1 MLIVSLIFGSICLL
15 WGISLIISGLVGIY
29 KRFSFSDYR
38 DKDRVIINILYGI
51 IFIFIGMLLIENI
64 FILNLI
70 FTLFTMISVI
80 IVVVFDFKTKSQ
92 SKKIYGG
99 GPRDGA

>member
-15 WGISLIISGLVGIY
+15 WGIFLIISGFVGIY

-38 DKDRVIINILYGI
+38 DKDRVVINILYGI
-51 IFIFIGMLLIENI
+51 IFIFIGMFRMENI

-70 FTLFTMISVI
+70 FTLFTGISLI
-80 IVVVFDFKTKSQ
+80 IVLVFDFKTKSK

-99 GPRDGA
+99 GPSDGE